1 MSLHRYVVLAD
12 RVRGFDTL
20 AEAEAYARANYP
32 SVICERRASEGGS
45 GTTLVE
51 IARHDFLYD
60 EERGEFR
67 IFLG

>member
-20 AEAEAYARANYP
+20 AEAETYARANYP
-32 SVICERRASEGGS
+32 SVICERHASEDGS
-45 GTTLVE
+45 STLVE

-67 IFLG
+67 IMLG